1 MHATFFAS
9 ALCVAAKRPSENVK
23 IGSGVYIDGGM
34 LVTSED
40 LLTREL
46 EATYIL
52 ERGGKQWTAEL
63 LGQTLIGAN
72 DPPYVFR
79 IEPL

>member
-1 MHATFFAS
+1 M
-9 ALCVAAKRPSENVK
+9 SEIQRFTVLRRRAGGKKVK

-40 LLTREL
+40 LTREL
-46 EATYIL
+46 DATYIL
-52 ERGGKQWTAEL
+52 ERGGKEWIAEL
-63 LGQTLIGAN
+63 LGQTLIGGN

>member
-1 MHATFFAS
+1 MAGGE
-9 ALCVAAKRPSENVK
+9 KVK

-34 LVTSED
+34 LVTSEFLSPD
-40 LLTREL
+40 
-46 EATYIL
+46 ATYIL
-52 ERGGKQWTAEL
+52 ERGGKEWIAEL
-63 LGQTLIGAN
+63 LGQTLIGLD

>member
-1 MHATFFAS
+1 M
-9 ALCVAAKRPSENVK
+9 SEMQRFTVFRQRAGGEK
-23 IGSGVYIDGGM
+23 VRIGSGVYVDGGM

-40 LLTREL
+40 LTREL
-46 EATYIL
+46 DATYIL
-52 ERGGKQWTAEL
+52 ERGGNEWTAEL